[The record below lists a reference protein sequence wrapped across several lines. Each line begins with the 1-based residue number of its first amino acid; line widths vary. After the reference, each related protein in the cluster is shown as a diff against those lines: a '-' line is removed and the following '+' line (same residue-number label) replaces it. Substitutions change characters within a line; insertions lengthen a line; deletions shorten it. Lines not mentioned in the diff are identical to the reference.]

1 MKEEFVLDKIITTES
16 SKGPGLRVELIPKK
30 EVYSKNVKLVFSG
43 DNVMQVLENFG
54 IPDRIGDIIEF
65 DLKPKNVQK
74 PLPGTDADKKEKT
87 PGKP

>member
-43 DNVMQVLENFG
+43 DNCMQVLENFE
-54 IPDRIGDIIEF
+54 IPDKIGDVIAVE
-65 DLKPKNVQK
+65 LKPKNVQTSLTQK
-74 PLPGTDADKKEKT
+74 NNKAAV
-87 PGKP
+87 